1 MNVVLENVNQKH
13 LAVLKELA
21 KALNFTIS
29 EVSKETFPKKE
40 LLRRI
45 HHIENE
51 GELITPDWEA
61 IQQQADTIK

>member
-29 EVSKETFPKKE
+29 EVSKETFPKQE

-45 HHIENE
+45 HHIEHE

-61 IQQQADTIK
+61 IQQQAGKIG